1 MRFLLRFPPTRFDTE
16 VVIFTV
22 EQRGSESCELS
33 TNSSFVLVR
42 VPVSVEGDGA
52 PGEAAFHY
60 CMGSFCGRDTLLPL
74 REGLHDTLRFR
85 IPLELFRAR
94 ERLSVEVLASD
105 SSDRARVLWSKRW
118 ESVWRGQAPG
128 LEPMVD

>member
-1 MRFLLRFPPTRFDTE
+1 M
-16 VVIFTV
+16 
-22 EQRGSESCELS
+22 
-33 TNSSFVLVR
+33 
-42 VPVSVEGDGA
+42 SVEGDGA

-94 ERLSVEVLASD
+94 EPFSVEVLASD
-105 SSDRARVLWSKRW
+105 SSSRARVLWSKRW
-118 ESVWRGQAPG
+118 EAVWRGQAPG
-128 LEPMVD
+128 LEPIVD

>member
-1 MRFLLRFPPTRFDTE
+1 
-16 VVIFTV
+16 
-22 EQRGSESCELS
+22 
-33 TNSSFVLVR
+33 
-42 VPVSVEGDGA
+42 
-52 PGEAAFHY
+52 
-60 CMGSFCGRDTLLPL
+60 MGSFCGRDTLLPL

-105 SSDRARVLWSKRW
+105 SSSRARVLWSKRW
-118 ESVWRGQAPG
+118 EAVWRGHAPG